1 MDNSLCSCSIL
12 NPTDSSA
19 PPKTFTFDGV
29 YHINSTTEQIYNEIA
44 YPLVE
49 VSNGNEWCEWGGGR
63 VEGAREGE
71 ETDLVASD
79 IGYCHSQ

>member
-12 NPTDSSA
+12 NPTDCSA

-29 YHINSTTEQIYNEIA
+29 YHVNSTTEQIYNEIA

-49 VSNGNEWCEWGGGR
+49 VSNGKGMTQEGRKKNLGG
-63 VEGAREGE
+63 
-71 ETDLVASD
+71 SD
-79 IGYCHSQ
+79 MGSCNSQ

>member
-1 MDNSLCSCSIL
+1 MDNSHCTCSIV

-19 PPKTFTFDGV
+19 PPKSFTFDGV

-49 VSNGNEWCEWGGGR
+49 VSNQEKRRKTTKC
-63 VEGAREGE
+63 
-71 ETDLVASD
+71 
-79 IGYCHSQ
+79 